1 MAGRESALT
10 ARRQAGWATG
20 IEQSPAVVFDRGKI
34 HGIGAFLRGCDP
46 ASTHGSQVLSRR
58 QWFQSLPAA
67 DMQEAFAAGILAQPS

>member
-34 HGIGAFLRGCDP
+34 HGIGAFLRGCD
-46 ASTHGSQVLSRR
+46 QVLSRR